1 MEDIRMAGNPIE
13 KLTDRDLFAALM
25 FQAYLIK
32 VTEVDPREVPMQAA
46 LAVDY
51 ADILLRALKEAK

>member
-1 MEDIRMAGNPIE
+1 MPGNPIE

-32 VTEVDPREVPMQAA
+32 IADVDPREVPMQAA

-51 ADILLRALKEAK
+51 ADILLKALRQTS

>member
-1 MEDIRMAGNPIE
+1 MPGNPIE

-32 VTEVDPREVPMQAA
+32 VTEIDPREVPMQAA

-51 ADILLRALKEAK
+51 ADILLKALEETK